1 MFAYSVRFDETTVK
15 ATCRN
20 YRFISVFLN
29 KFIEG
34 HAFFFVK
41 FFNRN
46 MSTHLFLP
54 MPLGLILAGPS
65 TSLRVNLAR

>member
-1 MFAYSVRFDETTVK
+1 MFTCSVRFDETTMI

-20 YRFISVFLN
+20 YRFISVFFN

-34 HAFFFVK
+34 HSFFFVK

-46 MSTHLFLP
+46 MSIHLFLP